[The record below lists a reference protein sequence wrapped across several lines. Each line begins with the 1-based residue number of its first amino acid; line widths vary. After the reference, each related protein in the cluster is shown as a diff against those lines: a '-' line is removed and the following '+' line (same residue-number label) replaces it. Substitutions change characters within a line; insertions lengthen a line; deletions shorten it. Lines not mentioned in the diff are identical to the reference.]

1 MLTELSVTLGR
12 SKPFQTFVERLLFFG
27 FKTTERRERLSFYI
41 SRIGVYNHSVNILR
55 IP

>member
-27 FKTTERRERLSFYI
+27 FKTTEMRERERDYLFTCH
-41 SRIGVYNHSVNILR
+41 VYVCIT
-55 IP
+55 IV